1 MAATSFPLLTPLADI
16 EIVDTAVTN
25 TAVANASASSGTVTL
40 YYVEID
46 NTANTA
52 TTYLKMVRAASATPS
67 STSPDTIMS
76 VPGSTKQYFIFGT
89 GMTQTYITYW
99 ATSTAANGATQ
110 TAPTTAITVRFLLR
124 NSVTPP
130 P

>member
-1 MAATSFPLLTPLADI
+1 MAATSFTILDPLADI

-40 YYVEID
+40 FYVAID
-46 NTANTA
+46 NTANSS

-67 STSPDTIMS
+67 STLPDTIMS
-76 VPGSTKQYFIFGT
+76 VPASTKQYFAFAT

-99 ATSTAANGATQ
+99 ATSTAANGTSQ
-110 TAPTTAITVRFLLR
+110 TAPSTAISVRFLL
-124 NSVTPP
+124 NNA
-130 P
+130 

>member
-1 MAATSFPLLTPLADI
+1 MAATSFPVLTPLAAI

-25 TAVANASASSGTVTL
+25 TSVDNASGSSGTVTL

-52 TTYLKMVRAASATPS
+52 TTYLKMARAASATPS

-76 VPGSTKQYFIFGT
+76 VAGNTKQYFAFAT
-89 GMTQTYITYW
+89 GMDQTYITYW
-99 ATSTAANGATQ
+99 ATSTAANGTSQ
-110 TAPTTAITVRFLLR
+110 TAPSTAISVRFLL
-124 NSVTPP
+124 NNA
-130 P
+130 

>member
-1 MAATSFPLLTPLADI
+1 MAATSFTVLDPLADI

-25 TAVANASASSGTVTL
+25 TAVANASGSSGTVTL
-40 YYVEID
+40 FYVEID

-52 TTYLKMVRAASATPS
+52 TSYLKMARAASATPS

-76 VPGSTKQYFIFGT
+76 VPGGTKQYFAFAT

-99 ATSTAANGATQ
+99 ATSTAANGTSQ
-110 TAPTTAITVRFLLR
+110 TAPSTAI
-124 NSVTPP
+124 SVTFLCAHV
-130 P
+130 